1 MGAGGEQL
9 LAVQAVVRRP
19 FGSVRLHDALKVA
32 AEGVLCGEAGSGY
45 QDGGFQG
52 WMVVVEKGFHWSEQ
66 TG

>member
-32 AEGVLCGEAGSGY
+32 AEGVLCGEAGSG
-45 QDGGFQG
+45 GFQG

>member
-45 QDGGFQG
+45 QDG
-52 WMVVVEKGFHWSEQ
+52 
-66 TG
+66 